1 MTNRGVPATC
11 NGFAERRWQVRRGAY
26 AHPRMR
32 TLALLAFALLS
43 VWGAEPTPAVE
54 APSSTPARSKAA
66 LIVIDGTID
75 PRQET
80 YFTDRL
86 AAALDQGATIIV
98 TRLTT
103 DGGHLEA
110 CLQMVDRCLT
120 AGKDRGKV
128 RLVALVEGKAWSA
141 GAMIAYAHHE
151 IYLMPGSHIGDIGV
165 ITINAEGQIEY
176 LPEKIESPVRAHLR
190 TIAEANGW
198 SLAKLQKM
206 TARNQELYRF
216 DLADG
221 TQHFVIQDDLGTF
234 LAAHPGLKSEDKILV
249 LGEDRLISYTAKE
262 AVEADMA
269 TGIVSGIDELW
280 TTLGVDRASIIDLSP
295 TSNERFAWTLAGFAP
310 LLAGLCVLFIV
321 FELKTPG
328 VGIWAILAGCCA
340 VLFFFCQFY
349 LDLAASLEVILIVL
363 GIAAIIVELFIFPTA
378 GLLGVGG
385 AMLAA
390 LGLVLAFVPDDLQFR
405 PGADGYSAA
414 LHSAMIDSLV
424 ALVIGGVAMI
434 YAIRIFPHTRAARRL
449 AATGEITATSAGEQE
464 IAAASLVGQRVEVV
478 SPLRPAGTVRLHGDL
493 VSAHSEHGQFLDQGT
508 LVEVVAMRY
517 GEAIVRPV
525 AATEAQA

>member
-1 MTNRGVPATC
+1 
-11 NGFAERRWQVRRGAY
+11 
-26 AHPRMR
+26 MR
-32 TLALLAFALLS
+32 ILALLAFAILS
-43 VWGAEPTPAVE
+43 AWGTEPESAPAVE
-54 APSSTPARSKAA
+54 ASTTPSAKAA
-66 LIVIDGTID
+66 LIVIDGVID

-80 YFTDRL
+80 YFADRL
-86 AAALDQGATIIV
+86 DTALDQGATLIV

-110 CLQMVDRCLT
+110 CLQMVDRCLA
-120 AGKDRGKV
+120 AGKDRSKV
-128 RLVALVEGKAWSA
+128 RLIALVEGKAWSA

-151 IYLMPGSHIGDIGV
+151 VYLQPGSHIGDIGV
-165 ITINAEGQIEY
+165 VTINSEGQIEY

-198 SLAKLQKM
+198 NHAKLLKM

-216 DLADG
+216 DAEDG
-221 TQHFVIQDDLGTF
+221 TKHFVIQDDLGTF
-234 LAAHPGLKSEDKILV
+234 LAAQPELKTEDKILV

-280 TTLGVDRASIIDLSP
+280 TTLGVERASVIDLSP
-295 TSNERFAWTLAGFAP
+295 TPNERFAWTLAGFAP

-328 VGIWAILAGCCA
+328 VGIWAMLAGGCA

-349 LDLAASLEVILIVL
+349 LDLAASLEVILVIL
-363 GIAAIIVELFIFPTA
+363 GIAAIIVELFIFSTG

-390 LGLVLAFVPDDLQFR
+390 LGLVLAFVPDDLQFQ
-405 PGADGYSAA
+405 PDADGYSAA
-414 LHSAMIDSLV
+414 LHSAMIDSLL
-424 ALVIGGVAMI
+424 ALVIGGVAVI

-449 AATGEITATSAGEQE
+449 AATGEITATSAGDQE
-464 IAAASLVGQRVEVV
+464 LAIATLIGQRVEVV
-478 SPLRPAGTVRLHGDL
+478 SPLRPTGTVRLQGEL
-493 VSAHSEHGQFLDQGT
+493 VSANSEHGQFIDQGAQ
-508 LVEVVAMRY
+508 VEVVAMRY

-525 AATEAQA
+525 PAGEART